1 MDPLKSG
8 LLKALG
14 DLGMP
19 RFTRRYPRL
28 CDSIVKQVVEMAHV
42 RAGSWSRACPCTVPE
57 QPVRLLCQA
66 DGDSGARGRGVTEGL
81 SRQMLFA
88 A

>member
-1 MDPLKSG
+1 MECLESGLLSCPSPTPWPDWRCLTWRLHCSGVSLAGCRWPVDPLKSG

-42 RAGSWSRACPCTVPE
+42 RP
-57 QPVRLLCQA
+57 
-66 DGDSGARGRGVTEGL
+66 
-81 SRQMLFA
+81 
-88 A
+88 

>member
-8 LLKALG
+8 MLKALG

-42 RAGSWSRACPCTVPE
+42 RAGRQGLSRACPCTVPK
-57 QPVRLLCQA
+57 QPVRLHCQA
-66 DGDSGARGRGVTEGL
+66 HGDKGG
-81 SRQMLFA
+81 
-88 A
+88 

>member
-14 DLGMP
+14 DLGMT

-42 RAGSWSRACPCTVPE
+42 RAGSEGLRRACSYIN
-57 QPVRLLCQA
+57 A
-66 DGDSGARGRGVTEGL
+66 
-81 SRQMLFA
+81 
-88 A
+88 

>member
-1 MDPLKSG
+1 MSLAGCRWPVDPLKSG
-8 LLKALG
+8 MLKALG

-42 RAGSWSRACPCTVPE
+42 RAGSEGLRRACSYIN
-57 QPVRLLCQA
+57 A
-66 DGDSGARGRGVTEGL
+66 
-81 SRQMLFA
+81 
-88 A
+88 